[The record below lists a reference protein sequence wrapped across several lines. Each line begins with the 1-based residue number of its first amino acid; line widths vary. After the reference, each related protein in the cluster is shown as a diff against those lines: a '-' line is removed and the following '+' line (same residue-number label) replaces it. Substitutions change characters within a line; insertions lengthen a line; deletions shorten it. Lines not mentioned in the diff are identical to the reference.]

1 LIEAAKLRLQHSGKL
16 SVIIL
21 SDLLEIDWGVG
32 GVFDTNV
39 EIAFVFQ
46 FAPVEVT
53 VDVPTNP
60 TLKRPGVNRNVGQHE
75 VVKRPTPTNVI
86 KVWEIVGEF
95 EQVMVSLDKYF
106 PSVQTL
112 KNFEIAAID
121 DHVTKVI
128 DAVFDAND
136 SVPVFDERFGHLL
149 RVVPRSDLGSVV
161 SKKLTDSSVSEVRVR
176 RHPCAGH

>member
-1 LIEAAKLRLQHSGKL
+1 LIEAAKLRLQHSGEL

-21 SDLLEIDWGVG
+21 SDFLEIDWGVG
-32 GVFDTNV
+32 GVFDTSV
-39 EIAFVFQ
+39 EVPFVFQ
-46 FAPVEVT
+46 FAPMEVT

-60 TLKRPGVNRNVGQHE
+60 TLKRPRVNRNVSQHE

-95 EQVMVSLDKYF
+95 EQVMVSLDKHF
-106 PSVQTL
+106 PTVQTL

-128 DAVFDAND
+128 DAVFDTDN
-136 SVPVFDERFGHLL
+136 SVPVFDERFGHLFG
-149 RVVPRSDLGSVV
+149 VVPRSDLGSVV
-161 SKKLTDSSVSEVRVR
+161 SKKLTDSCMSEVRVR
-176 RHPCAGH
+176 RYPCASH